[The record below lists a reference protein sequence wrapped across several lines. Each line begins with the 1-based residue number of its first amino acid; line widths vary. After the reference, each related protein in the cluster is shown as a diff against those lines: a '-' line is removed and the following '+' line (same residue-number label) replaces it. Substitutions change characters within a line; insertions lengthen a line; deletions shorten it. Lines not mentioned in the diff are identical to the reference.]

1 MKQPLIEPMRSVA
14 RINVTPIIDVALTLV
29 IILLITA
36 PMIAQSDMDVAL
48 PHAQTHSL
56 ESNVRLNVTLARS
69 GKVDVDDHEASPGG
83 ITAAIAAALARHG
96 DDTLVV
102 VRADET
108 TPYDAVEALIK
119 EARAAGAK
127 HLAIATRQK
136 GRDM

>member
-1 MKQPLIEPMRSVA
+1 MKEPMVQPIQSVA

-36 PMIAQSDMDVAL
+36 PMIAVTDMDVEL
-48 PHAQTHSL
+48 PHAQTHSV
-56 ESNVRLNVTLARS
+56 ESDVRLNITLGHDGGIA
-69 GKVDVDDHEASPGG
+69 VDDVVVTPGSVEA
-83 ITAAIAAALARHG
+83 AVAVKLAEHG
-96 DDTLVV
+96 DETLVV

-108 TPYDAVEALIK
+108 ASYDAVESLIK

-136 GRDM
+136 GQY